1 MSFILDALKKSEIER
16 QEQAGPSVSHVREAR
31 PERRRPLWI
40 AAIAAL
46 LAVNIVVVMYF
57 ALRGD
62 DGARESPE
70 AVQASAPRAD
80 ERPQEPAPSRPATTD
95 ESAVQPDA
103 GREVRPLEAE
113 VEPPAAEAPLPAAAP
128 ASGAGV
134 PAGVSPDAPAP
145 AAAAP
150 DDEALLPSFNE
161 LVIAGRL
168 ALPPLHLDIHVYDD
182 VPASRFV
189 FIDGRKYR
197 EGERLAAGPEVERIT
212 EAGVVLRHQNER
224 FLLPRL

>member
-31 PERRRPLWI
+31 PEHRRPLWI

-46 LAVNIVVVMYF
+46 LALNILVVMYF

-70 AVQASAPRAD
+70 AVEASTPRAD
-80 ERPQEPAPSRPATTD
+80 ERPRQQSPSRPAAI
-95 ESAVQPDA
+95 EVPAEQPLA
-103 GREVRPLEAE
+103 EREVRPLDAE
-113 VEPPAAEAPLPAAAP
+113 VVPP
-128 ASGAGV
+128 ASGASLSAAP
-134 PAGVSPDAPAP
+134 PASSAGTPDGVSPDARAP
-145 AAAAP
+145 EAAAP
-150 DDEALLPSFNE
+150 DDAELLPSFNE
-161 LVIAGRL
+161 LVVAGRL

>member
-57 ALRGD
+57 ALRDD
-62 DGARESPE
+62 DGARESTE
-70 AVQASAPRAD
+70 AVQASAPLAD
-80 ERPQEPAPSRPATTD
+80 ERPQEPAASRPAATD

-113 VEPPAAEAPLPAAAP
+113 VEPPAAGTPLPA
-128 ASGAGV
+128 
-134 PAGVSPDAPAP
+134 

-182 VPASRFV
+182 VPTSRFV